1 MRFYK
6 NVFYSLLRT
15 AFIVL
20 IYLNSTPFF
29 GQDIKENVRIVLS
42 FTDNNDLKSITAAA
56 INKDNLPVEDLELFF
71 YVQRTFSLLPI
82 GDYFNSTDENGLAV
96 VEFPGDLPGD
106 KEGNVVIIV
115 QVKESDVYND
125 LSIETTKKWGIPVKT
140 DPLEEK
146 RSIRAAGVNART
158 ILITV
163 VSLIILSVWY
173 IICYIIFKLYKIS
186 KMKPLIK

>member
-42 FTDNNDLKSITAAA
+42 FTDNNDLKSITASA

-82 GDYFNSTDENGLAV
+82 GDFFNSTDENGLAV
-96 VEFPGDLPGD
+96 VEFPDDLPGD
-106 KEGNVVIIV
+106 KEGNVIIIV
-115 QVKESDVYND
+115 QVKESDLYND
-125 LSIETTKKWGIPVKT
+125 LSIETIKKWGIPVKIN
-140 DPLEEK
+140 PLEEK
-146 RSIRAAGVNART
+146 RSVRAAEVNART